1 MNKLNDLT
9 ISLLAIG
16 LVLILLVI
24 LFNWWQERK
33 IRKAAVKQF
42 TATSHDILMDDF
54 ALDVP
59 QESSVLI
66 ESSTKIKDVI
76 DRYDAEDVY
85 LPDEIEFKIDLA
97 NIDHDPTTDS
107 SPLLLEDDL
116 QQFTEK
122 SSEVASETIVK
133 GIQLPEDISKDVD
146 LTALIFLP
154 TPSNGERLRQFLID
168 LINLDK
174 PILAYGLDLSE
185 VWHPLTREQEAVDFS
200 KVTYSLQLSDRAGAV
215 SAETLKQFQ
224 QMVTQIAYDLSA
236 QVEWIGTQ
244 EPLEFAQALD
254 AFCLEVDKTIG
265 FHILNGAGGRFTG
278 TKFRGLAEVNG
289 LTLKE
294 DGAFYAKSKN
304 GQSSFKVINMENNPF
319 NPEMLKSVVLKG
331 VTFQMEI
338 ALTENCTESFNSM
351 VLVAK
356 NMSHSL
362 AATLVDDHLR
372 ELNDAKIEKI
382 RQQLRLI
389 QVQMTVKGI
398 PSGSPIALRLFV

>member
-122 SSEVASETIVK
+122 SSEVASETIFK

-146 LTALIFLP
+146 LSLI
-154 TPSNGERLRQFLID
+154 
-168 LINLDK
+168 
-174 PILAYGLDLSE
+174 
-185 VWHPLTREQEAVDFS
+185 
-200 KVTYSLQLSDRAGAV
+200 
-215 SAETLKQFQ
+215 
-224 QMVTQIAYDLSA
+224 
-236 QVEWIGTQ
+236 
-244 EPLEFAQALD
+244 
-254 AFCLEVDKTIG
+254 
-265 FHILNGAGGRFTG
+265 HI
-278 TKFRGLAEVNG
+278 
-289 LTLKE
+289 
-294 DGAFYAKSKN
+294 
-304 GQSSFKVINMENNPF
+304 
-319 NPEMLKSVVLKG
+319 
-331 VTFQMEI
+331 
-338 ALTENCTESFNSM
+338 
-351 VLVAK
+351 
-356 NMSHSL
+356 
-362 AATLVDDHLR
+362 
-372 ELNDAKIEKI
+372 
-382 RQQLRLI
+382 
-389 QVQMTVKGI
+389 
-398 PSGSPIALRLFV
+398 